1 MRFKSITI
9 STLFIFTFYLHASP
23 ARAFEWSDLNPK
35 KLVDKVV
42 NGADKFVKAH
52 DITDKNSPGR
62 RFLRGLDITNPNSE
76 TCTIAKKGGNE
87 AASIAASAGPK
98 GVAAASAIVFIQKT
112 CANAAQGKVINPE
125 EADVDMAVAYQTQFA
140 IEKARLENKLE
151 IVRLLEN
158 SKIEIEK
165 HRQNG
170 ETKRVELVQENL
182 LRIAL
187 SNNETEIKLGEQNL
201 RAIESNNWSVV
212 EVQRIK
218 KDTTLIETG
227 ITVLSNLFGGN
238 PQVQV
243 ARIEAETERKRI
255 DNERLRI
262 ELEVKKQELE
272 AKKQEQEQPRVVQDP
287 NIVLLQSWGLASV
300 SCSTSTASIDISGRQ
315 YCANA
320 TDKLVAGRY
329 AYNSSSRRLQRV
341 DPLPVP
347 SQPSDPNVA
356 LLQSWGLAITSCNAS
371 DTFIYMDN
379 QRYCTIASGK
389 FQKGQYV
396 YDRAANRLRRAESS
410 SPRSSSGFN

>member
-1 MRFKSITI
+1 MERKSVAT
-9 STLFIFTFYLHASP
+9 STLFAISFCIHAGH
-23 ARAFEWSDLNPK
+23 AQAGFF
-35 KLVDKVV
+35 DKIGDFI
-42 NGADKFVKAH
+42 NNAGDKIAKVA
-52 DITDKNSPGR
+52 DITDKNSDAR
-62 RFLRGLDITNPNSE
+62 RIFRNLDVTNPNSPACN
-76 TCTIAKKGGNE
+76 TLRSGGSDIA
-87 AASIAASAGPK
+87 AASASAGPK
-98 GVAAASAIVFIQKT
+98 GIAVASAITTAQKI
-112 CANAAQGKVINPE
+112 CGNAAQGKSSSPD
-125 EADVDMAVAYQTQFA
+125 EAEVDIAIAYQTQFA
-140 IEKARLENKLE
+140 IEKARLDNDLE
-151 IVRLLEN
+151 KVKLLE
-158 SKIEIEK
+158 SGKIKMEEL
-165 HRQNG
+165 RQNG
-170 ETKRVELVQENL
+170 ETKRVEIVQQNL
-182 LRIAL
+182 LAITL
-187 SNNETEIKLGEQNL
+187 SNNETQIKLGEQNL
-201 RAIESNNWSVV
+201 RAVESNNWAVV

-255 DNERLRI
+255 DNERLRL
-262 ELEVKKQELE
+262 ELEAKKQELE
-272 AKKQEQEQPRVVQDP
+272 AKKQEQPKVIQDP

-300 SCSTSTASIDISGRQ
+300 SCSASTASIDISGRQ
-315 YCANA
+315 YCASA

-347 SQPSDPNVA
+347 SQPSQPSDPNVT
-356 LLQSWGLAITSCNAS
+356 LLQSWGLAITSCNSS